1 MNKHWGWFAAV
12 ALCLVA
18 APAANAQAVDS
29 TKPSLSAG
37 RQLQAKVWVNTANGV
52 YHCPGGKY
60 YGKTKAGEYMTEAAA
75 RGSGYHAAQGNG
87 CGTSSGGVVPPPG
100 STTSVWEPGVR
111 RLFLPRGQVLRQDQA
126 GEVSPR
132 DRSRKGRVPARRWG
146 GLRVKASGARIRS

>member
-37 RQLQAKVWVNTANGV
+37 RQLPAKVWVNTANGV

-100 STTSVWEPGVR
+100 STTSVWVNLASGIYFCPGAKYYGKTKKGKY
-111 RLFLPRGQVLRQDQA
+111 LPETEA
-126 GEVSPR
+126 
-132 DRSRKGRVPARRWG
+132 
-146 GLRVKASGARIRS
+146 VKAGYRPAGGAGCG